1 MKATSQFPPFAFAA
15 VDAQF
20 ALAHFAFA
28 PSERGGAL
36 ICPLK
41 TPWKYGQTNAVGAC
55 IPWKASCVYHCTVYN
70 DRNAKVSSH
79 FHTSRTT
86 NKFMVSHMRRRRRRQ
101 SRRQEMEIWG
111 GMEDNRLFLS
121 QFFSISFCEPAPL
134 FSSQDIFTMEK
145 KGRHKS
151 CLLQLTPLSG
161 RMEKFPLAPQKVYSP
176 LYETITSFGAYNFPI
191 PPSSSHHHQARP
203 PIIATRRPLFEG
215 NCGERPNWQVG
226 RAEGEN
232 LFPSCPPS
240 SLGKSPPFFSGGLTC
255 GRPKVEKVE
264 RIDIL

>member
-28 PSERGGAL
+28 PSERGGAF

-70 DRNAKVSSH
+70 DRNAKVSH

-86 NKFMVSHMRRRRRRQ
+86 NKFMVSHAKAAAVTEARDGNMRGWKTTAFFFHNFSLSPFASQLHFSLLKIFLRWKRRGGTNHPSYNLLR
-101 SRRQEMEIWG
+101 SMEEWKSSPSPLKKFILHWG
-111 GMEDNRLFLS
+111 
-121 QFFSISFCEPAPL
+121 
-134 FSSQDIFTMEK
+134 K
-145 KGRHKS
+145 
-151 CLLQLTPLSG
+151 
-161 RMEKFPLAPQKVYSP
+161 P